1 VTGRYEQ
8 ALINLAEG
16 GAPFDVPATRDL
28 VEKLSSLR
36 KVVSGAAQLPGIE
49 GEAAEAAKAKF
60 AAAAETIGQQ
70 IAYLEG
76 SLDEALRLA
85 NGQRDAAREKLS
97 ALPAGSLSGGQE
109 TVVRSAAVGTTLFLG
124 PISLLAGEGAVEAFN
139 AYLAQQRERQAEGD
153 FTTISQTLNGMSPP
167 TPPPAALSRDDG
179 RAVELEDDAADPG
192 ANNPGERPFGG
203 GNRDGNAS
211 FPVPRGPAP
220 SDGVEV
226 PVSPPAHLLPSPTT
240 PRGPGI
246 DLGQVPPHY
255 TPPTPDGSI
264 SGIGTLPG
272 HVSGPGLIGGSFP
285 GGISGGG
292 AGLGSGLSAGLIA
305 GGGGAAALSR
315 LSSGAGSSTAAAGRP
330 ISGSGGLLGK
340 SGAAATGTG
349 LGGRAGTGS
358 LGGGAGGTGASGT
371 GANAASTGSRGAGTS
386 GTGANAAA
394 AGSRGATTSTAAG
407 GPGGGTAGGAA
418 QGRGAGGVGSSS
430 RSDRRDERR
439 GLGGPIAP
447 RLEDDEETGP
457 RSENAAA
464 GSRDD

>member
-1 VTGRYEQ
+1 MTGPYEQ
-8 ALINLAEG
+8 GLINIAEG
-16 GAPFDVPATRDL
+16 GVPFDLPIVSDL
-28 VEKLSSLR
+28 VSKLVDLR
-36 KVVSGAAQLPGIE
+36 DVVDAAAQQPGIE
-49 GEAAEAAKAKF
+49 GQSADTATAKF
-60 AAAAETIGQQ
+60 HAARTTIGEQ

-76 SLDEALRLA
+76 ALQSSLKSA
-85 NGQRDAAREKLS
+85 NGVRDDAREKLAS
-97 ALPAGSLSGGQE
+97 LPAGQLTPGQE
-109 TVVRSAAVGTTLFLG
+109 SAVRAAAAGTTLILG
-124 PISLLAGEGAVEAFN
+124 PIALLAGEGALQVFN
-139 AYLAQQRERQAEGD
+139 GQLSQQREAQAKQYFESVSG
-153 FTTISQTLNGMSPP
+153 SLQGMN
-167 TPPPAALSRDDG
+167 PPPPPIATFQDK
-179 RAVELEDDAADPG
+179 ADPT
-192 ANNPGERPFGG
+192 AFDKNDTTSRQTGG
-203 GNRDGNAS
+203 GESSSGGSRPSAAGGSTNDS
-211 FPVPRGPAP
+211 PTFVPRGYDPADP
-220 SDGVEV
+220 VQITPTPEHLV
-226 PVSPPAHLLPSPTT
+226 PRPDT

-246 DLGQVPPHY
+246 DLGQVPSHY

-272 HVSGPGLIGGSFP
+272 HVSGPGLIGGPFP

-315 LSSGAGSSTAAAGRP
+315 LSSGAGSSTAAAGRT

-340 SGAAATGTG
+340 SGAPVTGAG
-349 LGGRAGTGS
+349 LGGRSGTGS
-358 LGGGAGGTGASGT
+358 LVGGATGGTGT
-371 GANAASTGSRGAGTS
+371 P

-394 AGSRGATTSTAAG
+394 AGSRGATTPTGTG
-407 GPGGGTAGGAA
+407 GAGGGTACS
-418 QGRGAGGVGSSS
+418 RGAGGMGAGS

>member
-1 VTGRYEQ
+1 MTGPYEQ
-8 ALINLAEG
+8 GLINIAEG
-16 GAPFDVPATRDL
+16 GVPFDLPIVSDL
-28 VEKLSSLR
+28 VSKLVDLR
-36 KVVSGAAQLPGIE
+36 DVVDAAAQQPGIE
-49 GEAAEAAKAKF
+49 GQSADTATAKF
-60 AAAAETIGQQ
+60 HAARTTIGEQ

-76 SLDEALRLA
+76 ALQSSLKSA
-85 NGQRDAAREKLS
+85 NGVRDDAREKLAS
-97 ALPAGSLSGGQE
+97 LPAGQLTPGQE
-109 TVVRSAAVGTTLFLG
+109 SAVRAAAAGTTLILG
-124 PISLLAGEGAVEAFN
+124 PIALLAGEGALQVFN
-139 AYLAQQRERQAEGD
+139 GQLSQQREAQAKQYFESVSG
-153 FTTISQTLNGMSPP
+153 SLQGMN
-167 TPPPAALSRDDG
+167 PPPPPIATFQDR
-179 RAVELEDDAADPG
+179 ADPT
-192 ANNPGERPFGG
+192 AFDKNDTTSRRTGG
-203 GNRDGNAS
+203 GESSSGGGRPSAGGGSTNDS
-211 FPVPRGPAP
+211 PTFVPRGYDPA
-220 SDGVEV
+220 D
-226 PVSPPAHLLPSPTT
+226 PVQTTPTPEQLIPRPDT

-272 HVSGPGLIGGSFP
+272 HVSGPGLIGGPFP

-305 GGGGAAALSR
+305 AGGGAAALSR
-315 LSSGAGSSTAAAGRP
+315 LSSGAGSSTAATGRP

-340 SGAAATGTG
+340 SGASATGTG
-349 LGGRAGTGS
+349 LGGRSGTGS

-371 GANAASTGSRGAGTS
+371 GANAAAAGSRGAGTS
-386 GTGANAAA
+386 ATTGGAGGGTAGGGTAGA
-394 AGSRGATTSTAAG
+394 AGSRGAG
-407 GPGGGTAGGAA
+407 GM
-418 QGRGAGGVGSSS
+418 GSGS

>member
-1 VTGRYEQ
+1 MTGPYEQ
-8 ALINLAEG
+8 GLINIAEG
-16 GAPFDVPATRDL
+16 GVPFDLPIVSDL
-28 VEKLSSLR
+28 VSKLVDLR
-36 KVVSGAAQLPGIE
+36 DVVDAAAQQPGIE
-49 GEAAEAAKAKF
+49 GQSADTATAKF
-60 AAAAETIGQQ
+60 HAARTTIGEQ

-76 SLDEALRLA
+76 ALQSSLKSA
-85 NGQRDAAREKLS
+85 NGVRDDAREKLAS
-97 ALPAGSLSGGQE
+97 LPAGQLTPGQE
-109 TVVRSAAVGTTLFLG
+109 SAVRAAAAGTTLILG
-124 PISLLAGEGAVEAFN
+124 PIALLAGEGALQVFN
-139 AYLAQQRERQAEGD
+139 GQLSQQREAQAKQYFESVSG
-153 FTTISQTLNGMSPP
+153 SLQGMN
-167 TPPPAALSRDDG
+167 PPPPPIATFQDK
-179 RAVELEDDAADPG
+179 ADPT
-192 ANNPGERPFGG
+192 AFDKNDTTSRQTGG
-203 GNRDGNAS
+203 GESSSGGSRPSAAGGSTNDS
-211 FPVPRGPAP
+211 PTFVPRGYDPADP
-220 SDGVEV
+220 VQITPTPEHLV
-226 PVSPPAHLLPSPTT
+226 PRPDT

-246 DLGQVPPHY
+246 DLGQVPSHY

-272 HVSGPGLIGGSFP
+272 HVSGPGLIGGPFS

-315 LSSGAGSSTAAAGRP
+315 LSSGAGSSTAAAGRT

-340 SGAAATGTG
+340 SGAPVTGAG
-349 LGGRAGTGS
+349 LGGRSGTGS
-358 LGGGAGGTGASGT
+358 LVGGATGGTGT
-371 GANAASTGSRGAGTS
+371 P

-394 AGSRGATTSTAAG
+394 AGSRGATTPTGTG
-407 GPGGGTAGGAA
+407 GAGGGTAGS
-418 QGRGAGGVGSSS
+418 RGAGGMGAGS